1 MGNTENHLP
10 MTAHNPTRH
19 VTSRTVTCIVHSVMF
34 LCALTGAA
42 QDNSEMVN
50 RLRENTVRIEAARNG
65 FGFITGQRGGY
76 LYIATARHLLVPSD
90 LPGAVVPTTVKV
102 SFFSEQGKS
111 YEAEVLG
118 THEGDLAVLRVRI
131 PSGFE
136 WIRQCLA
143 DSSKQNR
150 GTSVWYIGRRGDWF
164 VPVRPGAIASPPSS
178 AFSIEVDDLRVA
190 PGTSGA
196 PLVADTGI
204 VGMILNDSEDITTA
218 ISIDFV
224 ERAFRQWN
232 HPWDLTASQ
241 GSTSSHGSA
250 APTNT
255 AGGGK
260 APIPVDDSLD
270 GTIYTNRTAHFQ
282 ITVQPGWK
290 LAPELRN
297 VQSDIIAALRSPDQS
312 QFLLFTPEA
321 YTGSLNTYALL
332 AETTFKSKMKNY
344 ERLSETPS
352 QLDGRAGLR
361 LVIRGKNPDVDE
373 ELKFLV
379 YIIPYPDREQ
389 MMRLTFFTLDVL
401 FDESL
406 PTFEKIAATYHS
418 LGKPPEQ
425 ESTPVA
431 ESPGANPRAIE
442 ESLDGTNYVNQ
453 TAGFRLSLPPN
464 WKLAPEMRKDQP
476 DVVASLTSPDDL
488 YFLLVTTE
496 AFTGSLSTYQ
506 KLVEVNYKTSF
517 KDYQEISESA
527 ANLDG
532 RKSLRMV
539 WHGKPGKEDT
549 MLRTLVYFIPYED
562 RVVRLSFLAIEML
575 FDDELPTFEKI
586 AASYRQIAST
596 KRRSSPP

>member
-1 MGNTENHLP
+1 
-10 MTAHNPTRH
+10 
-19 VTSRTVTCIVHSVMF
+19 MF

-42 QDNSEMVN
+42 QDSSEMVN
-50 RLRENTVRIEAARNG
+50 RLRENTVRIESTRSG

-76 LYIATARHLLVPSD
+76 LYIATARHLLLPSD
-90 LPGAVVPTTVKV
+90 LPGAVVPTTAKV
-102 SFFSEQGKS
+102 SFFTEQGKS

-118 THEGDLAVLRVRI
+118 THEGDLAVLRLRI

-150 GTSVWYIGRRGDWF
+150 GTSVWYIGRKGDWF

-218 ISIDFV
+218 ISIDFI
-224 ERAFRQWN
+224 ERAFRKWN

-241 GSTSSHGSA
+241 SSASSPGSA
-250 APTNT
+250 PPTST
-255 AGGGK
+255 PGGGK

-282 ITVQPGWK
+282 ITVPPGWK

-297 VQSDIIAALRSPDQS
+297 VQPEIIAALRSPDQS
-312 QFLLFTPEA
+312 QFLFFTPET
-321 YTGSLNTYALL
+321 YTGSINTYKLL

-361 LVIRGKNPDVDE
+361 LVIRGKSPEVDE

-379 YIIPYPDREQ
+379 YIVPYPDREQ
-389 MMRLTFFTLDVL
+389 MVRLTFFTLEVL
-401 FDESL
+401 FDDSL

-418 LGKPPEQ
+418 LGKRPEQ
-425 ESTPVA
+425 EPPPAAGSPSATPRVV
-431 ESPGANPRAIE
+431 E

-453 TAGFRLSLPPN
+453 TGGFRLSVPAK

-476 DVVASLTSPDDL
+476 EVVASLSSPDDL
-488 YFLLVTTE
+488 FFLLVTTE
-496 AFTGSLSTYQ
+496 PFTGSLGTYK
-506 KLVEVNYKTSF
+506 KLVEVTYKTSF
-517 KDYQEISESA
+517 KDYQEISESEA
-527 ANLDG
+527 DLEG

-539 WHGKPGKEDT
+539 WRGKPGNEDT
-549 MLRTLVYFIPYED
+549 MLKTLVYFIPYED
-562 RVVRLSFLAIEML
+562 RVVRLSFLALEML

-586 AASYRQIAST
+586 AASYRLLASSG
-596 KRRSSPP
+596 RRSPPP